1 MKKLLKFFA
10 VPAILA
16 LGLLAGCVN
25 DLDSID
31 LNVTVSTDTPQLDN
45 PKNLGYGVLLTW
57 RQVKDNGRF
66 KVTRQAK
73 GGEEKVIADD
83 LESNRYFDAV
93 DFGNV
98 LETGVEYTYRVYN
111 LSDKQNHYDYQM
123 VVKDSYA
130 EKKIT
135 LAEGSV
141 KAQGEKLPALTADDV
156 MYTFAEVYD
165 DRTSRDRGTFKFSI
179 KDEEKAA
186 YGWTWVEITNSETGA
201 KCVDRKDDGSKTYI
215 INDNINKID
224 VQIFFGLNDYYGE
237 SEALRLDGI
246 PLKRKAAVDISD
258 FNADKKNGTVEL
270 TWTTDVGVEAS
281 AFVIEKKEASES
293 AYKVLAVTPTSEANV
308 GGKKC
313 TWTAVDTDIA
323 VSKEYVYR
331 IRTTRLNS
339 YKTASTMPSVSLDS
353 FAATVYNKIDG
364 NKNGISK
371 ADDYVVLSFEGI
383 SDYKAV
389 TYNAWWTTF
398 DNKRIESAKT
408 AIAFTKDGDTHF
420 RAQFASEAL
429 GVKANTTVKSVKF
442 YVEAFVD
449 GKLVA
454 ARSRSIDVDVY
465 LTSYTAFSFVGAP
478 LVDNTERK
486 ITLKAEGQKFTETD
500 KVEITYFKDA
510 SGKVETATLT
520 WVAVADEPNT
530 YSAEFTVAENGNYTI
545 CAKLPM
551 GNMYD
556 YDDDE
561 SVFAK
566 NMTCYVYK
574 SE

>member
-16 LGLLAGCVN
+16 LGLLVGCSN

-57 RQVKDNGRF
+57 RQVKDGGSF

-73 GGEEKVIADD
+73 GGEEKELGIVSDT
-83 LESNRYFDAV
+83 RYFDAV
-93 DFGNV
+93 NFGNV

-111 LSDKQNHYDYQM
+111 TNDRKGHYGSQI
-123 VVKDSYA
+123 VIKDSCA

-141 KAQGEKLPALTADDV
+141 KAQGEKLPALTLDDV
-156 MYTFAEVYD
+156 IYSYAIVYD
-165 DRTSRDRGTFKFSI
+165 DDVKRDRPKFTYSV
-179 KDEEKAA
+179 KDEEKSA
-186 YGWTWVEITNSETGA
+186 YGFTWIEI
-201 KCVDRKDDGSKTYI
+201 VDSKDGSSCVVDKNNLY
-215 INDNINKID
+215 INDNVDSVD
-224 VQIFFGLNDYYGE
+224 VQIFCGLNSYYGE

-246 PLKRKAAVDISD
+246 ALKRKAAVDISD

-353 FAATVYNKIDG
+353 FEAKVYNKVGADDVLKIT
-364 NKNGISK
+364 K
-371 ADDYVVLSFEGI
+371 AEDYVVVSFDGNP
-383 SDYKAV
+383 DAV
-389 TYNAWWTTF
+389 TYKGWWTTF
-398 DNKRIESAKT
+398 DNKGTESEKRPIT
-408 AIAFTKDGDTHF
+408 FNEDGDTHF
-420 RAQFASEAL
+420 RAQFAAEAL

-486 ITLKAEGQKFTETD
+486 ITLKVEGQKFTETD
-500 KVEITYFKDA
+500 KVEITYFKDN
-510 SGKVETATLT
+510 SDKVETATLT
-520 WVAVADEPNT
+520 WVAVADKPNT

-556 YDDDE
+556 YDDDN
-561 SVFAK
+561 SVFMK
-566 NMTCYVYK
+566 NATVSVTK
-574 SE
+574 TE

>member
-1 MKKLLKFFA
+1 MLTYN
-10 VPAILA
+10 LA
-16 LGLLAGCVN
+16 N
-25 DLDSID
+25 
-31 LNVTVSTDTPQLDN
+31 
-45 PKNLGYGVLLTW
+45 
-57 RQVKDNGRF
+57 
-66 KVTRQAK
+66 
-73 GGEEKVIADD
+73 
-83 LESNRYFDAV
+83 NRYFDAV
-93 DFGNV
+93 NFDNV

-111 LSDKQNHYDYQM
+111 LSDKRNHYDYQM

-141 KAQGEKLPALTADDV
+141 KAQGEKLPALTLDDV
-156 MYTFAEVYD
+156 IYSYAIVYD
-165 DRTSRDRGTFKFSI
+165 DDVKKDRPKFTYSV
-179 KDEEKAA
+179 KDEEKSA
-186 YGWTWVEITNSETGA
+186 YGFTWIEI
-201 KCVDRKDDGSKTYI
+201 VDSKDGSSCVVDKNNLY
-215 INDNINKID
+215 INDNVDSVD
-224 VQIFFGLNDYYGE
+224 VQIFCGLNSYYGE

-246 PLKRKAAVDISD
+246 ALKRKTAVDISD

-398 DNKRIESAKT
+398 DNKRIESEKT

-420 RAQFASEAL
+420 RAQFAAEAL

-500 KVEITYFKDA
+500 KVEITYFKDD

>member
-16 LGLLAGCVN
+16 LGLLTGCSN
-25 DLDSID
+25 DVDPID
-31 LNVTVSTDTPQLDN
+31 LNVTVSTDKPQLDN

-57 RQVKDNGRF
+57 RQVKDNGSF

-73 GGEEKVIADD
+73 GGEEKVLTYNLAN
-83 LESNRYFDAV
+83 NRYFDAV
-93 DFGNV
+93 NFDNV

-111 LSDKQNHYDYQM
+111 LSDKRNHYDYQM

-141 KAQGEKLPALTADDV
+141 KAQGEKLPALTLDDV
-156 MYTFAEVYD
+156 IYSYAIVYD
-165 DRTSRDRGTFKFSI
+165 DDVKKDRPKFTYSV
-179 KDEEKAA
+179 KDEEKSA
-186 YGWTWVEITNSETGA
+186 YGFTWIEI
-201 KCVDRKDDGSKTYI
+201 VDSKDGSSCVVDKNNLY
-215 INDNINKID
+215 INDNVDSVD
-224 VQIFFGLNDYYGE
+224 VQIFCGLNSYYGE

-246 PLKRKAAVDISD
+246 ALKRKAAVDISD

-398 DNKRIESAKT
+398 DNKRIESEKT

-420 RAQFASEAL
+420 RAQFAAEAL

-500 KVEITYFKDA
+500 KVEITYFKDD

>member
-16 LGLLAGCVN
+16 LGLLTGCSN
-25 DLDSID
+25 DVDPID
-31 LNVTVSTDTPQLDN
+31 LNVTVSTDKPQLDN

-57 RQVKDNGRF
+57 RQVKDNGSF

-73 GGEEKVIADD
+73 GGEEKVLTYNLAN
-83 LESNRYFDAV
+83 NRYFDAV
-93 DFGNV
+93 NFDNV

-111 LSDKQNHYDYQM
+111 LSDKRNHYDYQM

-141 KAQGEKLPALTADDV
+141 KAQGEKLPALTLDDV
-156 MYTFAEVYD
+156 IYSYAIVYD
-165 DRTSRDRGTFKFSI
+165 DDVKKDRPKFTYSV
-179 KDEEKAA
+179 KDEEKSA
-186 YGWTWVEITNSETGA
+186 YGFTWIEI
-201 KCVDRKDDGSKTYI
+201 VDSKDGSSCVVDKNNLY
-215 INDNINKID
+215 INDNVDSVDSVD
-224 VQIFFGLNDYYGE
+224 VQIFCGLNSYYGE

-246 PLKRKAAVDISD
+246 ALKRKAAVDISD

-398 DNKRIESAKT
+398 DNKRIESEKT

-420 RAQFASEAL
+420 RAQFAAEAL

-500 KVEITYFKDA
+500 KVEITYFKDD

>member
-16 LGLLAGCVN
+16 LGLLTGCSN
-25 DLDSID
+25 DVDPID
-31 LNVTVSTDTPQLDN
+31 LNVTVSTDKPQLDN

-57 RQVKDNGRF
+57 RQVKDNGSF

-73 GGEEKVIADD
+73 GGEEKVLTYNLAN
-83 LESNRYFDAV
+83 NRYFDAV
-93 DFGNV
+93 NFDNV

-111 LSDKQNHYDYQM
+111 LSDKRNHYDYQM

-141 KAQGEKLPALTADDV
+141 KAQGEKLPALTLDDV
-156 MYTFAEVYD
+156 IYSYAIVYD
-165 DRTSRDRGTFKFSI
+165 DDVKKDRPKFTYSV
-179 KDEEKAA
+179 KDEEKSA
-186 YGWTWVEITNSETGA
+186 YGFTWIEI
-201 KCVDRKDDGSKTYI
+201 VDSKDGSSCVVDKNNLY
-215 INDNINKID
+215 INDNVDSVD
-224 VQIFFGLNDYYGE
+224 VQIFCGLNSYYGE

-246 PLKRKAAVDISD
+246 ALKRKAAVDISD

-398 DNKRIESAKT
+398 DNKRIESEKT

-420 RAQFASEAL
+420 RAQFAAEAL

-500 KVEITYFKDA
+500 KVEITYFKDD

-520 WVAVADEPNT
+520 WVAVPDVPNK
-530 YSAEFTVAENGNYTI
+530 YSAKFIVAEDGYYTI
-545 CAKLPM
+545 CARLPM
-551 GNMYD
+551 ANMYD
-556 YDDDE
+556 YDPDN
-561 SVFAK
+561 SVFMK
-566 NMTCYVYK
+566 NATVSVTK
-574 SE
+574 TE

>member
-16 LGLLAGCVN
+16 LGLLTGCSN
-25 DLDSID
+25 DVDPID
-31 LNVTVSTDTPQLDN
+31 LNVIVSTDKPQLDN

-57 RQVKDNGRF
+57 RQVKDNGSF

-73 GGEEKVIADD
+73 GGEEKVLTYNLAN
-83 LESNRYFDAV
+83 NRYFDAV
-93 DFGNV
+93 NFDNV

-111 LSDKQNHYDYQM
+111 LSDKRNHYGYQM

-141 KAQGEKLPALTADDV
+141 KAQGEKLPALTLDDV
-156 MYTFAEVYD
+156 IYSYAIVYD
-165 DRTSRDRGTFKFSI
+165 DDVKKDRPKFTYSV
-179 KDEEKAA
+179 KDEEKSA
-186 YGWTWVEITNSETGA
+186 YGFTWIEI
-201 KCVDRKDDGSKTYI
+201 VDSKDGSSCVVDTNNLY
-215 INDNINKID
+215 INDNVDSVD
-224 VQIFFGLNDYYGE
+224 VQIFCGLNSYYGE

-246 PLKRKAAVDISD
+246 ALKRKAAVDISD

-398 DNKRIESAKT
+398 DNKRIESEKT

-420 RAQFASEAL
+420 RAQFAAEAL

-500 KVEITYFKDA
+500 KVEITYFKDD

>member
-16 LGLLAGCVN
+16 LGLLTGCSN
-25 DLDSID
+25 DVDPID
-31 LNVTVSTDTPQLDN
+31 LNVTVSTDKPQLDN

-57 RQVKDNGRF
+57 RQVKDNGSF

-73 GGEEKVIADD
+73 GGEEKVLTYNLAN
-83 LESNRYFDAV
+83 NRYFDAV
-93 DFGNV
+93 NFDNV

-111 LSDKQNHYDYQM
+111 LSDKRNHYDYQM

-141 KAQGEKLPALTADDV
+141 KAQGEKLPALTLDDV
-156 MYTFAEVYD
+156 IYSYAIVYD
-165 DRTSRDRGTFKFSI
+165 DDVKKDRPKFTYSV
-179 KDEEKAA
+179 KDEEKSA
-186 YGWTWVEITNSETGA
+186 YGFTWIEI
-201 KCVDRKDDGSKTYI
+201 VDSKDGSSCVVDKNNLY
-215 INDNINKID
+215 INDNVDSVD
-224 VQIFFGLNDYYGE
+224 VQIFCGLNSYYGE

-246 PLKRKAAVDISD
+246 ALKRKAAVDISD

-398 DNKRIESAKT
+398 DNKRIESEKT

-420 RAQFASEAL
+420 RAQFAAEAL

-500 KVEITYFKDA
+500 KVEITYFKDN

>member
-16 LGLLAGCVN
+16 LGLLVGCSN

-57 RQVKDNGRF
+57 RQVKDGGSF

-73 GGEEKVIADD
+73 GGEEKELGIVSDT
-83 LESNRYFDAV
+83 RYFDAV
-93 DFGNV
+93 NFGNV

-111 LSDKQNHYDYQM
+111 LSDKLNHYDSQM

-141 KAQGEKLPALTADDV
+141 KAQGEKLPALTLDDV
-156 MYTFAEVYD
+156 IYSYAIVYD
-165 DRTSRDRGTFKFSI
+165 DDVKRDRPKFTYSV
-179 KDEEKAA
+179 KDEEKSA
-186 YGWTWVEITNSETGA
+186 YGFTWIEI
-201 KCVDRKDDGSKTYI
+201 VDSKDGSSCVVDKNNLY
-215 INDNINKID
+215 INDNVDSVD
-224 VQIFFGLNDYYGE
+224 VQIFCGLNSYYGE

-246 PLKRKAAVDISD
+246 ALKRKAAVDISD

-398 DNKRIESAKT
+398 DNKRIESEKT

-420 RAQFASEAL
+420 RAQFAAEAL

-500 KVEITYFKDA
+500 KVEITYFKDD

>member
-16 LGLLAGCVN
+16 LGLLTGCSN
-25 DLDSID
+25 DVDPID
-31 LNVTVSTDTPQLDN
+31 LNVTVSTDKPQLDN

-57 RQVKDNGRF
+57 RQVKDNGSF

-73 GGEEKVIADD
+73 GGEEKVLTYNLAN
-83 LESNRYFDAV
+83 NRYFDAV
-93 DFGNV
+93 NFDNV

-111 LSDKQNHYDYQM
+111 LSDKRNHYDYKM

-141 KAQGEKLPALTADDV
+141 KAQGEKLPALTLDDV
-156 MYTFAEVYD
+156 IYSYAIVYD
-165 DRTSRDRGTFKFSI
+165 DDVKKDRPKFTYSV
-179 KDEEKAA
+179 KDEEKSA
-186 YGWTWVEITNSETGA
+186 YGFTWIEI
-201 KCVDRKDDGSKTYI
+201 VDSKDGSSCVVDKDNLYI
-215 INDNINKID
+215 DDSVDSVD
-224 VQIFFGLNDYYGE
+224 VQIFCGLNSYYGE

-246 PLKRKAAVDISD
+246 ALKRKAAVDISD

-398 DNKRIESAKT
+398 DNKRIESEKT

-420 RAQFASEAL
+420 RAQFAAEAL

-500 KVEITYFKDA
+500 KVEITYFKDD

>member
-16 LGLLAGCVN
+16 LGLLTGCSN
-25 DLDSID
+25 DVDPID
-31 LNVTVSTDTPQLDN
+31 LNVTVSTDKPQLDN

-57 RQVKDNGRF
+57 RQVKDNGSF

-73 GGEEKVIADD
+73 GGEEKVLTYNLAN
-83 LESNRYFDAV
+83 NRYFDAV
-93 DFGNV
+93 NFDNV

-111 LSDKQNHYDYQM
+111 LSDKRNHYDYQM

-141 KAQGEKLPALTADDV
+141 KAQGEKLPALTLDDV
-156 MYTFAEVYD
+156 IYSYAIVYD
-165 DRTSRDRGTFKFSI
+165 DDVKKDRPKFTYSV
-179 KDEEKAA
+179 KDEEKSA
-186 YGWTWVEITNSETGA
+186 YGFTWIEI
-201 KCVDRKDDGSKTYI
+201 VDSKDGSSCVVDKNNLY
-215 INDNINKID
+215 INDNVDSVD
-224 VQIFFGLNDYYGE
+224 VQIFCGLNSYYGE

-246 PLKRKAAVDISD
+246 ALKRKTAVDISD

-398 DNKRIESAKT
+398 DNKRIESEKT

-420 RAQFASEAL
+420 RAQFAAEAL

-500 KVEITYFKDA
+500 KVEITYFKDD

>member
-16 LGLLAGCVN
+16 LGLLTGCSN
-25 DLDSID
+25 DVEPID
-31 LNVTVSTDTPQLDN
+31 LNVTVSTDKPQLDN

-57 RQVKDNGRF
+57 RQVKDNGSF

-73 GGEEKVIADD
+73 GGEEKVLTYNLAN
-83 LESNRYFDAV
+83 NRYFDAV
-93 DFGNV
+93 NFDNV

-111 LSDKQNHYDYQM
+111 LSDKRNHYDYQM

-141 KAQGEKLPALTADDV
+141 KAQGEKLPALTLDDV
-156 MYTFAEVYD
+156 IYSYAIVYD
-165 DRTSRDRGTFKFSI
+165 DDVKKDRPKFTYSV
-179 KDEEKAA
+179 KDEEKSA
-186 YGWTWVEITNSETGA
+186 YGFTWIEI
-201 KCVDRKDDGSKTYI
+201 VDSKDGSSCVVDKNNLY
-215 INDNINKID
+215 INDNVDSVD
-224 VQIFFGLNDYYGE
+224 VQIFCGLNSYYGE

-246 PLKRKAAVDISD
+246 ALKRKAAVDISD

-398 DNKRIESAKT
+398 DNKRIESEKT

-420 RAQFASEAL
+420 RAQFAAEAL

-500 KVEITYFKDA
+500 KVEITYFKDD

>member
-16 LGLLAGCVN
+16 LGLLTGCSN
-25 DLDSID
+25 DVDPID
-31 LNVTVSTDTPQLDN
+31 LNVTVSTDKPQLDN

-57 RQVKDNGRF
+57 RQVKDNGSF

-73 GGEEKVIADD
+73 GGEEKVLTYNLAN
-83 LESNRYFDAV
+83 NRYFDAV
-93 DFGNV
+93 NFDNV

-111 LSDKQNHYDYQM
+111 LSDKRNHYDYQM

-141 KAQGEKLPALTADDV
+141 KAQGEKLPALTLDDV
-156 MYTFAEVYD
+156 IYSYAIVYD
-165 DRTSRDRGTFKFSI
+165 DDVKKDRPKFTYSV
-179 KDEEKAA
+179 KDEEKSA
-186 YGWTWVEITNSETGA
+186 YGFTWIEI
-201 KCVDRKDDGSKTYI
+201 VDSKDGSSCVVDKNNLY
-215 INDNINKID
+215 INDNVDSVD
-224 VQIFFGLNDYYGE
+224 VQIFCGLNSYYGE

-246 PLKRKAAVDISD
+246 ALKRKAAVDISD

-398 DNKRIESAKT
+398 DNKRIESEKT

-420 RAQFASEAL
+420 RAQFAAEAL

-478 LVDNTERK
+478 LVDDTERK

-500 KVEITYFKDA
+500 KVEITYFKDD